1 MVFIA
6 NTMRFLVA
14 LAVILVSAHAQ
25 YIVNSPCQMTAIEQA
40 VDTPGFMGTWY
51 EQERYNVVFET
62 DDTCIKMTYT
72 DNGDGSISLV
82 GEALESD
89 GTPSTTTGTAT
100 FIDPTANEGLLNLE
114 IPQYG
119 LNVPLTI
126 VDTDYTGFS
135 LSFSCVDLP
144 GGTSSQMAWIH
155 TRERMP
161 SQATMDAARAVAAAN
176 MMDQLWI
183 DVMQE
188 GCTN

>member
-1 MVFIA
+1 M
-6 NTMRFLVA
+6 LVLAA
-14 LAVILVSAHAQ
+14 LLVSAHAQ
-25 YIVNSPCQMTAIEQA
+25 YIVNAPCQTTAVEQA
-40 VDTPGFMGTWY
+40 IDTPGYMGIWY

-62 DDTCIKMTYT
+62 GDTCVKMTYT
-72 DNGDGSISLV
+72 DNGDGSFGLV
-82 GEALESD
+82 GEAFESD

-100 FIDPTANEGLLNLE
+100 LVDPSTGEGYLNLE

-135 LSFSCVDLP
+135 VTFSCVDLP

-161 SQATMDAARAVAAAN
+161 SQATMDAARAVATAN
-176 MMDQLWI
+176 MMDQMWI
-183 DVMQE
+183 DTVQE
-188 GCTN
+188 NCTN

>member
-1 MVFIA
+1 M
-6 NTMRFLVA
+6 
-14 LAVILVSAHAQ
+14 VSANAQ
-25 YIVNSPCQMTAIEQA
+25 YIVNAPCQATAVEQA
-40 VDTPGFMGTWY
+40 VDTPGFMGVWY

-62 DDTCIKMTYT
+62 DDTCIKNTYT
-72 DNGDGSISLV
+72 DNGDGSITVV

-100 FIDPTANEGLLNLE
+100 FVDPSTGEGNLNLE

-135 LSFSCVDLP
+135 VSFSCVDLP

-161 SQATMDAARAVAAAN
+161 SAATLDAARAVAAAN
-176 MMDQLWI
+176 GMNQIWI
-183 DVMQE
+183 DVVQE
-188 GCTN
+188 NCTN